1 MSIVE
6 DLIAEYGNT
15 PTNRIFAGRIAGL
28 VAQAEGIEA
37 NIAAGGTVDPAVL
50 ANTSST
56 ILRLVDR
63 LRADAK

>member
-1 MSIVE
+1 MSVVS
-6 DLIAEYGNT
+6 DLIAEYGDT

-37 NIAAGGTVDPAVL
+37 NIAAGGVVDPAVL

-56 ILRLVDR
+56 ILRLMDR